1 MKSPFSELLRPLS
14 SSWRGDQPTPP
25 QTTFV
30 LPVILLILAAPT
42 IRQMEPS
49 AALWATPA
57 ILLAAMV
64 IAWAAESAQFFIAQG
79 FALAI
84 LAWLQTLPEFA
95 VEAVLAWRQ
104 RTDLLMANLTGSLRL
119 LTGLGWPMIYFVAA
133 ACHRGRRGKPLK
145 SIALADEHCV
155 EVVGLFAA
163 LLYSMVIYAKGSLTV
178 WDSLILTLIYAVYL
192 VILGRMPPQEAE
204 GIEDL
209 ELIPRTIV
217 KSRRPIRI
225 ALIFGLFLIG
235 GLLIYFMAE
244 PFLGSLLS
252 VSIMLGVQPFV
263 FVQWVA
269 PFVSE
274 FPEKVSAFY
283 WARTIDKASM
293 ALMNM
298 VSSNINQWT
307 LLAAMLPLA
316 YSLSCGAPTPIVF
329 DHQQKLELLMT
340 IGQSLVGMMF
350 LINMRLDWWEAAAL
364 FSLWGIQFLL
374 SPIQPGP
381 GIIRTL
387 AGHIHWYVTIAY
399 FIWFGVGIL
408 RYMSGRRKL
417 AAFHLFGVMWR
428 NHIRPQRAAVN

>member
-1 MKSPFSELLRPLS
+1 MPLL
-14 SSWRGDQPTPP
+14 
-25 QTTFV
+25 
-30 LPVILLILAAPT
+30 LLMLAAPT

-133 ACHRGRRGKPLK
+133 VAHRMRRKKPLK
-145 SIALADEHCV
+145 SIHLSEEHCI
-155 EVVGLFAA
+155 EVLGLFAA
-163 LLYSMVIYAKGSLTV
+163 LLYAMVIYIKGTLTV
-178 WDSLILTLIYAVYL
+178 WDGLVLILIYAVYL
-192 VILGRMPPQEAE
+192 MILCRMPPQEAE
-204 GIEDL
+204 GVEEL
-209 ELIPRTIV
+209 EIIPRTIV

-225 ALIFGLFLIG
+225 AVIIGLFVLG

-244 PFLGSLLS
+244 PFLGSLLAIS
-252 VSIMLGVQPFV
+252 VALGVQPFV

-283 WARTIDKASM
+283 WARTIDRASM

-307 LLAAMLPLA
+307 LLAAMLPIV
-316 YSLSCGAPTPIVF
+316 YSVSCGTPTPIVF
-329 DHQQKLELLMT
+329 DQQQELELLMT

-350 LINMRLDWWEAAAL
+350 LINMRLDWWEAMAL
-364 FSLWGIQFLL
+364 FSLWGIQFVL

-381 GIIRTL
+381 GFIRTL
-387 AGHIHWYVTIAY
+387 AQHIHWYVTVAY
-399 FIWFGVGIL
+399 FAWFALGFL
-408 RYMSGRRKL
+408 RYLTGGRHL
-417 AAFHLFGVMWR
+417 AAFHLFRRMWTE
-428 NHIRPQRAAVN
+428 HIRPQRAAVK

>member
-1 MKSPFSELLRPLS
+1 MKSLFSKILR
-14 SSWRGDQPTPP
+14 QPTQSLRGAQPAP
-25 QTTFV
+25 TQTTFV
-30 LPVILLILAAPT
+30 LPVILLMLAAPT

-57 ILLAAMV
+57 ILMAAMV

-133 ACHRGRRGKPLK
+133 ACHRARRKKPLR
-145 SIALADEHCV
+145 SIPLADEHCV
-155 EVVGLFAA
+155 EVVGLLAA

-178 WDSLILTLIYAVYL
+178 WDGLVLILIYAVYL
-192 VILGRMPPQEAE
+192 MILGRMPPQEAE

-307 LLAAMLPLA
+307 LLAAMLPMV
-316 YSLSCGAPTPIVF
+316 YSWSCGTPTPIVF
-329 DHQQKLELLMT
+329 DDQQKLELLMT

-364 FSLWGIQFLL
+364 FSLWGIQFVL

-381 GIIRTL
+381 GMIRTL

-399 FIWFGVGIL
+399 FIWFGIGIL
-408 RYMSGRRKL
+408 RYLAGQRKL
-417 AAFHLFGVMWR
+417 TAFHLFGCMWR
-428 NHIRPQRAAVN
+428 NHIRPQRAAVK

>member
-1 MKSPFSELLRPLS
+1 MKSLFSKILR
-14 SSWRGDQPTPP
+14 QPTQSLRGAQPAP
-25 QTTFV
+25 TQTTFV
-30 LPVILLILAAPT
+30 LPVILLMLAAPT

-57 ILLAAMV
+57 ILMAAMV

-133 ACHRGRRGKPLK
+133 ACHRARRKKPLR
-145 SIALADEHCV
+145 SIPLADEHCV
-155 EVVGLFAA
+155 EVVGLLAA

-178 WDSLILTLIYAVYL
+178 WDGLVLILIYAVYL
-192 VILGRMPPQEAE
+192 MILGRMPPQEAE

-283 WARTIDKASM
+283 WARSIH
-293 ALMNM
+293 
-298 VSSNINQWT
+298 
-307 LLAAMLPLA
+307 
-316 YSLSCGAPTPIVF
+316 GADEHGFKQYQPVDPARRHATHGVF
-329 DHQQKLELLMT
+329 VELRDAHADRLRRSAETGIADDHRSITGRHDVPHQHAP
-340 IGQSLVGMMF
+340 GLVGGGGVVQPVGYSIRAF
-350 LINMRLDWWEAAAL
+350 ADPTRSRHDSHTCRSYPLVRDHRVFHLVRDRHSAL
-364 FSLWGIQFLL
+364 
-374 SPIQPGP
+374 
-381 GIIRTL
+381 
-387 AGHIHWYVTIAY
+387 
-399 FIWFGVGIL
+399 
-408 RYMSGRRKL
+408 SGRSAKVDGIPSVWL
-417 AAFHLFGVMWR
+417 HVA
-428 NHIRPQRAAVN
+428 